1 MKKFKP
7 KKIFIFT
14 TNRSD
19 FGLLKRFIAL
29 SKKSICFDPTL
40 IITGSHLEKKF
51 GYTFNEIKKDK
62 LIKFKKVSL
71 KILDGTPINYNFA
84 IANGF
89 KKFSRIYSKEKPDL
103 IVVLGDRIELIPIC
117 YSAIL
122 FNIPIAHFNGGELT
136 EGAID
141 NSIRHSVSKLSH
153 IHFVANKIYKKRLIK
168 MGEETTKV
176 FNVGGTSVDNIKN
189 IKFVSEKFLE
199 KKFKIKF
206 KSKNFLV
213 TYHPVTLDLKNS
225 ILEIDNLLGVL
236 KKYKDY
242 GIIFTGTNSDP
253 YNNIIRTKIKNFC
266 KNNSNSVYI
275 ESMGHSNYLSMMK
288 LSNAVIGNS
297 SSGILEAPYLKKP
310 VVNIGNRQKGR
321 EKSKNIIDCKSNY
334 KSIYQP
340 IKKVDSLAFLKSL
353 KNTENYYGDGTAS
366 KKALKI
372 LKNLKLKNLII
383 KKFNDID

>member
-1 MKKFKP
+1 M
-7 KKIFIFT
+7 
-14 TNRSD
+14 
-19 FGLLKRFIAL
+19 
-29 SKKSICFDPTL
+29 
-40 IITGSHLEKKF
+40 
-51 GYTFNEIKKDK
+51 
-62 LIKFKKVSL
+62 
-71 KILDGTPINYNFA
+71 
-84 IANGF
+84 
-89 KKFSRIYSKEKPDL
+89 
-103 IVVLGDRIELIPIC
+103 
-117 YSAIL
+117 
-122 FNIPIAHFNGGELT
+122 
-136 EGAID
+136 
-141 NSIRHSVSKLSH
+141 
-153 IHFVANKIYKKRLIK
+153 
-168 MGEETTKV
+168 
-176 FNVGGTSVDNIKN
+176 
-189 IKFVSEKFLE
+189 
-199 KKFKIKF
+199 
-206 KSKNFLV
+206 
-213 TYHPVTLDLKNS
+213 DLKNS

-275 ESMGHSNYLSMMK
+275 ESMVHSNYLSMMK

-334 KSIYQP
+334 KSIYQS